1 MTGLPRIASTVRR
14 RPVWEVVVLGG
25 LERLT
30 ERLMSGDEVPE
41 ADLQDLIALR
51 QRLRAFDRAL
61 TARETAAGITTDDL
75 IEHN

>member
-41 ADLQDLIALR
+41 ADLQDMIALR
-51 QRLRAFDRAL
+51 QRLRAFDAAL
-61 TARETAAGITTDDL
+61 TARERAAGVVL
-75 IEHN
+75 EEME